1 MATKGCEEKEDGM
14 NGKVVL
20 VTGGTSGIGRSAVL
34 AFTEEGT
41 HVVFAGRRKEEGEA
55 TLALLNER
63 GGSGLFVQCDL
74 TKAGEIEG
82 LLQKTLKG
90 YGRLDYAFNNAG
102 TEEGIGAIW
111 KLSEGDWDRS
121 VAINLKA
128 VWLSMKYEIPAILK
142 SGGGAIVNNAS
153 ISGLVGVA
161 GGTIYSAC
169 KFGVIGMTKAAA
181 VEYAKSHI
189 RVNAVAPGAVD
200 TEMMKRLYKN
210 KEALE
215 HFVTETHPLGRLAQ
229 PEEVAEAVV
238 WLCSERASFIT
249 GQVLAVDGGY
259 TAQ

>member
-1 MATKGCEEKEDGM
+1 M
-14 NGKVVL
+14 NKKVAL

-34 AFTEEGT
+34 AFIREGAR
-41 HVVFAGRRKEEGEA
+41 VVFAGRRKKEGEK
-55 TLALLNER
+55 TLSLLKR
-63 GGSGLFVQCDL
+63 KRGSGLFVQCDL

-82 LLQKTLKG
+82 LIQKTLKA

-102 TEEGIGAIW
+102 TEEGIGALW
-111 KLSEGDWDRS
+111 KLSEEDWDRS
-121 VAINLKA
+121 AAINLKA
-128 VWLSMKYEIPAILK
+128 VWLSMKYEIPAILE

-181 VEYAKSHI
+181 IEYAKAGV

-200 TEMMKRLYKN
+200 TEMMKRLYKS
-210 KEALE
+210 KDALE
-215 HFVTETHPLGRLAQ
+215 NFVTATHPLGRLAQ
-229 PEEVAEAVV
+229 PEEVAEAVI
-238 WLCSERASFIT
+238 WLCSKGASSVT
-249 GQVLAVDGGY
+249 GHVLAVDGGY